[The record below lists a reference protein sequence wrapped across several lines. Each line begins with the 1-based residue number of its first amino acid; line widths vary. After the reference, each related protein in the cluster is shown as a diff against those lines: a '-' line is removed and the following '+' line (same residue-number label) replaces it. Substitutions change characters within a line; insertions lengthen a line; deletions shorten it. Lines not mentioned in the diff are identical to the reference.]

1 MLTICIYAH
10 GLCGSIAST
19 PPPPSNHCLHLH
31 LHTQNVVPVLNLA
44 KSLKR
49 MDNTTCEVRSGC
61 VSATRDRLTHGRERA
76 VASSKCPHYVTPQRI
91 THTNAEN
98 IHVHTCV
105 VCNYIV
111 FVFPKALGGN
121 SVTPEPIPT
130 PEKSIYDILLF
141 FIPNTYFTFI
151 GYRVMIF

>member
-1 MLTICIYAH
+1 MPTACADRSPL
-10 GLCGSIAST
+10 

-49 MDNTTCEVRSGC
+49 MDNTTCEVRSGG
-61 VSATRDRLTHGRERA
+61 VSATWDRLTHGRER
-76 VASSKCPHYVTPQRI
+76 VVGSSKCSHYVTPQRI
-91 THTNAEN
+91 AHTNEK
-98 IHVHTCV
+98 IYTCTLV
-105 VCNYIV
+105 LFVLM